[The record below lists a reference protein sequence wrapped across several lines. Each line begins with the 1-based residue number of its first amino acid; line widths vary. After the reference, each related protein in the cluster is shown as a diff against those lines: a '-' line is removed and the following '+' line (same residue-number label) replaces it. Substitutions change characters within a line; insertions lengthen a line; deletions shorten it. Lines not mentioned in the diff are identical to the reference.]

1 MSTQTV
7 TVAEARANFSRI
19 GEAVNKTGEP
29 VTVFRHSKPWLVIT
43 PAADFNEPNE
53 ETQAAMIEADA
64 ILSDRSRKH
73 FKTLEDMMAAIDE
86 MDDDA

>member
-29 VTVFRHSKPWLVIT
+29 VTVFRRSKPWLVIT

-73 FKTLEDMMAAIDE
+73 FKTFEDMMAAIDE
-86 MDDDA
+86 MEDDA